1 MSGKT
6 EIQIESIYG
15 SYRLNLK
22 ALRKAG
28 PQRAAARKQVALKN
42 TADRYRVP
50 ISLVKAIAREQ
61 DALNGITHEHDVN
74 YQAELDLMKKAE
86 TLLAAHGDN
95 PACPSCGKV
104 PTEPGDVVRV
114 RINPFELNVNGVK
127 DVMLSCFMCYLRVE
141 DDI

>member
-15 SYRLNLK
+15 AYRLNLK

-28 PQRAAARKQVALKN
+28 PNRAGARKQVALKN
-42 TADRYRVP
+42 TADRYHVP

-86 TLLAAHGDN
+86 ALLAAHGNN
-95 PACPSCGKV
+95 PACPECGKI
-104 PTEPGDVVRV
+104 PTEPGDVVRI
-114 RINPFELNVNGVK
+114 RIDPYDLNIHGTK
-127 DVMLSCFMCYLRVE
+127 DVMLSCFMCYLTME
-141 DDI
+141 DYI